1 MSHQPRPLAGLAVG
15 LPLSL
20 ILWYLLYRLFTG

>member
-1 MSHQPRPLAGLAVG
+1 MMKSMNPGDKYYEESLAVG

-20 ILWYLLYRLFTG
+20 SPSNFKV